1 MQISDVANEF
11 VFSKELF
18 ISLKK
23 ENPYDYYDIEEKV
36 SFSKNVRNQEKE
48 LLAQFIKENNLEQT
62 AHGEQ

>member
-1 MQISDVANEF
+1 MQTSDVANEF

-36 SFSKNVRNQEKE
+36 SFSKNVRN
-48 LLAQFIKENNLEQT
+48 
-62 AHGEQ
+62 